1 MSFRSWFR
9 EERYG
14 LGRVLMNVPYAPT
27 LALLGVAVGFVL
39 GLVGFNT
46 WDPDTRM
53 IAITNG
59 VLAAVAATIN
69 IWAGV
74 RTSTALRFMF
84 GCIATLAVFYSVAYF
99 WLAINPTRGGEWSA
113 FLRPFGALTWIST
126 WSVPPLVIVKERR
139 LRAADLEEKL
149 GKRIQRLDY
158 ILEEGDVRG

>member
-1 MSFRSWFR
+1 MQCPPPPLQTLHARGPR
-9 EERYG
+9 
-14 LGRVLMNVPYAPT
+14 LVP
-27 LALLGVAVGFVL
+27 
-39 GLVGFNT
+39 
-46 WDPDTRM
+46 
-53 IAITNG
+53 
-59 VLAAVAATIN
+59 
-69 IWAGV
+69 
-74 RTSTALRFMF
+74 SQF